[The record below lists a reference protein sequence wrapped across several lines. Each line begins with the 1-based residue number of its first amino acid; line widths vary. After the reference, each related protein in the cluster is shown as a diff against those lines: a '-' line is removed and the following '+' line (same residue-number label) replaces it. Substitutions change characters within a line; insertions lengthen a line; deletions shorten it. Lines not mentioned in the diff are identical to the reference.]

1 MATLPNRRT
10 IVQREA
16 LICSGIIIG
25 FMLVPMGLR
34 AQIVNLCD
42 RSAST
47 TVMGDEYNVMN
58 NVWGSGAGVGDQ
70 CLEVDASSS
79 YFKVSLSTHNSGNV
93 AAYPAIFKGCHW
105 GWCTAKDNPMPVP
118 VWEIGSAPFTWAIR
132 TDSASGTW
140 NSALDIW
147 FDDASSFNNDYD
159 AEMMIWIDYNGGA
172 TPAGSR
178 QATVQ
183 IGGLTWDVY
192 FTMFADWAYVAYKIT
207 SPVDSVSLDLR
218 DFIHDSIIRGYLY
231 TPWYMHAIE
240 AGFEIWRGGQSL
252 TTRSFSADVVRTTS
266 PVNYAPLSFGLQS
279 PSNNG
284 TVDSL
289 VVTFRWQQA
298 VDPDL
303 DPVGYILCLSG
314 PGTDTTIAGLDTTLF
329 VFDGS
334 KSLEGNTT
342 YTWYVKATDGFDT
355 TVSSSQRTFKTPPT
369 VGVERID
376 PIPHKFFLHQ
386 NYPNPFNT
394 STEII
399 FEIEMATELDLS
411 VFNVL
416 GERVKTLTSGFYQPG
431 RYQATFDASG
441 LPSGVYY
448 YQLKTP
454 SQHEKRSCVYLK

>member
-1 MATLPNRRT
+1 
-10 IVQREA
+10 VQREA

-25 FMLVPMGLR
+25 FMLLPMGLR

-47 TVMGDEYNVMN
+47 TVMGGEYNVMN

-70 CLEVDASSS
+70 CLEVNASSS
-79 YFKVSLSTHNSGNV
+79 YFKVSLSTHNSSSV
-93 AAYPAIFKGCHW
+93 ASYPSIFKGCHW
-105 GWCTAKDNPMPVP
+105 GWCTTNNNPMPMP

-159 AEMMIWIDYNGGA
+159 TEMMIWINYNGGA

-192 FTMFADWAYVAYKIT
+192 FTVFADWAYVAYKIT

-218 DFIHDSIIRGYLY
+218 DFINDSITRGYLY

-252 TTRSFSADVVRTTS
+252 TTRSFSANVVRTTS
-266 PVNYAPLSFGLQS
+266 
-279 PSNNG
+279 
-284 TVDSL
+284 
-289 VVTFRWQQA
+289 
-298 VDPDL
+298 
-303 DPVGYILCLSG
+303 
-314 PGTDTTIAGLDTTLF
+314 
-329 VFDGS
+329 
-334 KSLEGNTT
+334 
-342 YTWYVKATDGFDT
+342 
-355 TVSSSQRTFKTPPT
+355 T
-369 VGVERID
+369 VGVELID
-376 PIPHKFFLHQ
+376 QVPHKFSLHQ
-386 NYPNPFNT
+386 NYPNPFNP
-394 STEII
+394 STEIL
-399 FEIEMATELDLS
+399 FEIEKATPLDLS
-411 VFNVL
+411 VFNLL
-416 GERVKTLTSGFYQPG
+416 GEKVKTLTSGYYQPG
-431 RYQATFDASG
+431 RYQALFDASG
-441 LPSGVYY
+441 LPTGVYY